1 MSWDQLTAFAQSSPL
16 LSIAFAGLTVA
27 VIFTEVKHR
36 LSGIAGLSPAQATLL
51 MNREDA
57 LVVDVSPAA
66 DFAKAHIPGSISAP
80 LADLDPEKHKQLSKA
95 KDRPVIV
102 LSSSNFQ
109 ISSRSPRSVGINHT
123 PRNTFKSLNAIHG
136 SNSCAPNQPD
146 DIKRALSTTAIRIIL
161 FIHFFAK
168 KQLFSGS

>member
-16 LSIAFAGLTVA
+16 LSIAFAGLTLA

-66 DFAKAHIPGSISAP
+66 DFAKAHIPGSVSAP
-80 LADLDPEKHKQLSKA
+80 LADLDPDKHKQLSKA
-95 KDRPVIV
+95 KERPVIV
-102 LSSSNFQ
+102 TCRTGMSAHGAAAKLKKAGFTKV
-109 ISSRSPRSVGINHT
+109 SVLDGGLAGWRQAEM
-123 PRNTFKSLNAIHG
+123 PVGKGR
-136 SNSCAPNQPD
+136 
-146 DIKRALSTTAIRIIL
+146 
-161 FIHFFAK
+161 
-168 KQLFSGS
+168 